1 MNVFAEWKNENKST
15 RRKHIVK
22 NVCQQIANERERKKR
37 MKEKKKRMENDE
49 KKPQP
54 TVKNT
59 TQRDQK
65 KKFSFSS
72 NKREEEKKIPRT
84 KLFHKIMYEVRSF
97 FSFLLFLFISMT
109 FVLLWKTEEILSQET
124 LPTSVKSMKNDN
136 PRIYARSHTF
146 KSAYSSLFEFYS
158 RSRCKENRHK
168 MWRKLTFIETILVD
182 FE

>member
-84 KLFHKIMYEVRSF
+84 KLFHKIMYEV
-97 FSFLLFLFISMT
+97 SFLFFY
-109 FVLLWKTEEILSQET
+109 FCLSQWHLFYCERQKKYCHKKHCRQALKAWKMIT
-124 LPTSVKSMKNDN
+124 PEST
-136 PRIYARSHTF
+136 RAHTHLNQHILLYLNSIHDHDA
-146 KSAYSSLFEFYS
+146 KKIGT
-158 RSRCKENRHK
+158 RCGES
-168 MWRKLTFIETILVD
+168 
-182 FE
+182 